1 MYFSHADSFVLRIQ
15 SAPFER
21 KSIRI
26 GLLKT
31 CCVKAAVINV
41 HVDLIGMHYP
51 LDATMVPADFYE
63 RRPIVDVMNPKWL
76 SSISWVG
83 FVWLSHGP
91 KIQQLF
97 TSQLPERSKTQQE
110 QQVCCCQLRKTT
122 LSGQFEGC
130 VFSPL
135 CSQLVNIS
143 SEIKWLHRLQ
153 HVFGSSCWWEE
164 WQSIHLHILCHLSL
178 SEWPSFAK
186 MVLVGQRWCFSIVK
200 PLCFI
205 KM

>member
-1 MYFSHADSFVLRIQ
+1 MYMLTWLECITHWMPRWYLQIFMNDGRSLTWWTQSDWAASVGSDLFDCPTVQKYSSCLRRSFLKDQKLSRSSRFVAVSCGRRHFLDS
-15 SAPFER
+15 
-21 KSIRI
+21 
-26 GLLKT
+26 LK
-31 CCVKAAVINV
+31 
-41 HVDLIGMHYP
+41 G
-51 LDATMVPADFYE
+51 
-63 RRPIVDVMNPKWL
+63 DV
-76 SSISWVG
+76 
-83 FVWLSHGP
+83 
-91 KIQQLF
+91 
-97 TSQLPERSKTQQE
+97 
-110 QQVCCCQLRKTT
+110 
-122 LSGQFEGC
+122 C